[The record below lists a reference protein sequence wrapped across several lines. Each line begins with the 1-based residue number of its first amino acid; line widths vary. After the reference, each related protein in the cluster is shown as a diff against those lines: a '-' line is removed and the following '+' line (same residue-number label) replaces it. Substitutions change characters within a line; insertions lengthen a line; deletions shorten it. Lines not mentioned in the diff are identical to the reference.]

1 MEERINIP
9 EQNNESENTLSSK
22 ILKHKIFLI
31 FLFLL
36 FTIEIFFREF
46 LYSLSPSFIIFIQKN
61 LSFLFQLGNF
71 FSFFGNEKGQFLI
84 LVLSYNFLST
94 YKTIIIIFTAG
105 LSVLIGGFLKLIYIS
120 PRPFMTNINIIIFN
134 CEGGWGNPSIHSIL
148 STCLYLTL
156 YKVIIA
162 QNKNFSNNE
171 KKNYFCFTLFFI
183 ICICLSRLLLGVHS
197 INQVIFGF
205 CLGISIY
212 YILFYIIELNSDD
225 YNQFYYLIINLNK
238 IVFYSVLIM
247 IIALLPYFFIKPDS
261 KNIILWDKIIDMKCP
276 GYSNYKKFEY
286 ESFACIGLFTY
297 VITSFI
303 GCYIEFY
310 YIFNSNISNWKRY
323 NFNLDNDNE
332 INFLNNDN
340 KNTLWNS
347 TDIIKSLKRL
357 IFVILFILIL
367 LIPYFLIPL
376 SLSYTFVLI
385 FKMVLP
391 VSFATFFMFCYL
403 KRICAKFDLTNE
415 SLFENSIDV

>member
-1 MEERINIP
+1 MDDILNTQ

-31 FLFLL
+31 FIFLL
-36 FTIEIFFREF
+36 FTIEFFFREF
-46 LYSLSPSFIIFIQKN
+46 LYSLSPSFIIFIQNN
-61 LSFLFQLGNF
+61 LSYLFELGNF
-71 FSFFGNEKGQFLI
+71 FSFFGNEKGQFFI
-84 LVLSYNFLST
+84 LLFSYNFLPT
-94 YKTIIIIFTAG
+94 YKTIIIVFSAG
-105 LSVLIGGFLKLIYIS
+105 ISVLIGGFLKLIYIS
-120 PRPFMTNINIIIFN
+120 PRPFMTNIDIIIFN

-148 STCLYLTL
+148 STCLYLTI
-156 YKVIIA
+156 YKVIII
-162 QNKNFSNNE
+162 QNKNYSNNE
-171 KKNYFCFTLFFI
+171 KKNYFLLTLLFI

-205 CLGISIY
+205 CLGISLY

-323 NFNLDNDNE
+323 NFNLDNENE

-340 KNTLWNS
+340 KNTLWNN
-347 TDIIKSLKRL
+347 TDISKSLKRL
-357 IFVILFILIL
+357 LLVAIVILIL
-367 LIPYFLIPL
+367 LMPYFLIPL
-376 SLSYTFVLI
+376 NWSYTFILI

-391 VSFATFFMFCYL
+391 VSIVTLIMFSYL
-403 KRICAKFDLTNE
+403 KRICAKCDLTNE
-415 SLFENSIDV
+415 SLFENPIDI